1 MKRGGARETQDGET
15 PEGCSAFQARAFWK
29 SASNAEESSRTI
41 VASHNSSVSSS
52 LSGSSGSSPS
62 AGCSAGSHP
71 CGAPCDVFVESKCQA
86 PFGIQF
92 RPLARF
98 AEVTELPLCQPISA
112 SDYIVPHRRT
122 RGAHTIHTGRWNCHQ
137 YTIAPNLEML
147 PCPVSSRRQ
156 QAHTVSEDACYTA
169 PAHITM
175 AGDRARKEP
184 DV

>member
-1 MKRGGARETQDGET
+1 MKRCDAGETQDGET
-15 PEGCSAFQARAFWK
+15 PEGWSAFQARAFWK

-92 RPLARF
+92 RLLAEC
-98 AEVTELPLCQPISA
+98 AAVTALPPCQPISA
-112 SDYIVPHRRT
+112 SAYIVPHGPT
-122 RGAHTIHTGRWNCHQ
+122 RGAHTHTYRALG
-137 YTIAPNLEML
+137 LS
-147 PCPVSSRRQ
+147 PVYHSSQ
-156 QAHTVSEDACYTA
+156 LGNPAMSGQATTR
-169 PAHITM
+169 T
-175 AGDRARKEP
+175 GARYI
-184 DV
+184 